1 MKGIYINLD
10 ERLDRKEHIEKLKS
24 HYSFFQNLKRFKAYK
39 NNSNP
44 LVGRGV
50 SHIKAFEMMLNT
62 NGDYFLIIED
72 DLMILNHQNF
82 LKFQD
87 DFKKIINKNWDII
100 ILTPYGVRD
109 KSFNDYKD
117 LNFSRITDNKIS
129 TGYIIK
135 KDFVQVLIDIFRYGI
150 ANLIR
155 GEDPKIYAHDQ
166 IWKTIQKDNLF
177 LYYNNIFAGQLPGY
191 SSVKNSDTDYNQKFL
206 TQS

>member
-24 HYSFFQNLKRFKAYK
+24 QYSFFRNLKRFKAYK

-50 SHIKAFEMMLNT
+50 SHIKALEMMLT
-62 NGDYFLIIED
+62 IDDDYFLIVED
-72 DLMILNHQNF
+72 DLIILNHQNF
-82 LKFQD
+82 LKFED

-100 ILTPYGVRD
+100 ILTPYGTRD
-109 KSFNDYKD
+109 KSFTDYED
-117 LNFSRITDNKIS
+117 LNFSRITDNEIS

-135 KDFVQVLIDIFRYGI
+135 KNFIRVLIDIFRYGV

-155 GEDPKIYAHDQ
+155 GGDPNMYAHDQ
-166 IWKTIQKDNLF
+166 IWKTIQNKNLF

-191 SSVKNSDTDYNQKFL
+191 SSVKKCDIDYNQKL
-206 TQS
+206 LNQS